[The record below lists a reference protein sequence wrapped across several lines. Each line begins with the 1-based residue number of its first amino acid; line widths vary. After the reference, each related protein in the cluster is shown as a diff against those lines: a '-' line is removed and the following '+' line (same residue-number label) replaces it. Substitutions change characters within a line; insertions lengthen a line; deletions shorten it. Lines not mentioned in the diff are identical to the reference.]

1 MNESLPVIR
10 QIFSHRT
17 LGAVNS
23 LNRYLCISKH
33 VTNASNVCHKLNCIL
48 RRVSSALSGSLFSQ
62 QFSACRVEGKIKQ
75 TENFVSSWNLC
86 DLKQK
91 CYSIKNRDILI
102 RFWRRDVLHCWN
114 YSLLWNKV
122 ASICMAS
129 IESYCKHRKLKM
141 IFLYKYTTFNPFL
154 ATAEINLFKSI
165 TFNYKRCKNWQ
176 KLRLV
181 YSRT

>member
-1 MNESLPVIR
+1 MFVINL
-10 QIFSHRT
+10 IAFSVVFRPF
-17 LGAVNS
+17 
-23 LNRYLCISKH
+23 
-33 VTNASNVCHKLNCIL
+33 
-48 RRVSSALSGSLFSQ
+48 ALSGSLFSQ

-141 IFLYKYTTFNPFL
+141 IFLIQIHNFQVISCYCRDKSFQ
-154 ATAEINLFKSI
+154 INYFQLQKM
-165 TFNYKRCKNWQ
+165 Q
-176 KLRLV
+176 KLAETT
-181 YSRT
+181 SRILKDIKVIRQLWGLAKSLSEVSKSLPRDSQRWISSDH